1 MKWQPGKTAPK
12 DREIIAIL
20 DQKFPP
26 VVAIWNGACG
36 VWSFASVNCNL
47 VDGEWND
54 TYFETDQRAEIE
66 YWMPMPE
73 GK

>member
-1 MKWQPGKTAPK
+1 MKWQPGETAPTGYPILA
-12 DREIIAIL
+12 II
-20 DQKFPP
+20 DQTMPP
-26 VVAIWNGACG
+26 VVAIWNGASE
-36 VWSFASVNCNL
+36 VWSFASVNCEL

-54 TYFETDQRAEIE
+54 TYFETEQRAEIE